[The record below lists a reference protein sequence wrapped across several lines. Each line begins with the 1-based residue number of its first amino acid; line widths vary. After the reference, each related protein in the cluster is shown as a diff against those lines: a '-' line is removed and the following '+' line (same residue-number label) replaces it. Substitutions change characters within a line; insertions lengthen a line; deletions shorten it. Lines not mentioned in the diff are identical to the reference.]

1 MVDYRRIRIRIR
13 ISDLTDQDPD
23 PGGRK
28 TYGSESA
35 TLRPQVFSHYSSCTD
50 TVPVSTELIFLDV
63 ELHVTKAFH
72 VQKCGRGLYAD
83 RGKSE
88 ESKMFIEIFSD

>member
-1 MVDYRRIRIRIR
+1 MDP
-13 ISDLTDQDPD
+13 DPD
-23 PGGRK
+23 PGGPN
-28 TYGSESA
+28 TYGSYGIHNTA
-35 TLRPQVFSHYSSCTD
+35 HKYFHIAVAVQG

-72 VQKCGRGLYAD
+72 VQKCGRGLYVD

-88 ESKMFIEIFSD
+88 ELKMFIENFSD

>member
-1 MVDYRRIRIRIR
+1 M
-13 ISDLTDQDPD
+13 DPD
-23 PGGRK
+23 PDSGGPK
-28 TYGSESA
+28 TYGSYGSESA
-35 TLRPQVFSHYSSCTD
+35 TLPSKYFYITVAVQG

-72 VQKCGRGLYAD
+72 VQKCGRGLYVD

>member
-1 MVDYRRIRIRIR
+1 M
-13 ISDLTDQDPD
+13 DPD
-23 PGGRK
+23 SDSGGPK
-28 TYGSESA
+28 HTDP
-35 TLRPQVFSHYSSCTD
+35 TDPNPQHCPQVFSYYGCGTYG

-72 VQKCGRGLYAD
+72 VQKCGRGLNVD

-88 ESKMFIEIFSD
+88 ESKLFREIFGD